1 MMVGIMKRVIVVLFM
16 IVTATALLSMAA
28 SSSKFDSTGILGPD
42 RSVFFSPGTDTKKI
56 EDKMAEALTRLD
68 FWKKARAEEK
78 SEPLTIEP
86 NDANSSNSFPGNLAL
101 NNSTAVN
108 STLNNPNS
116 SNETLDN
123 ISINDTISN
132 NTSINSSLN
141 NSSLLNSS
149 AAQAAGANDD
159 RLKSNEAMPGEPA
172 ESNALTN
179 SSAVPQNVGSS
190 SKGNFK
196 GFYGMTASRHEMGKS
211 GIDSSMFLSGTFEM
225 DKTVKF
231 QDQGID

>member
-1 MMVGIMKRVIVVLFM
+1 MKRVIVVLFM

-28 SSSKFDSTGILGPD
+28 SSSESDSTGILGPD
-42 RSVFFSPGTDTKKI
+42 RSVFFSPGTDTKKV
-56 EDKMAEALTRLD
+56 EDKMAEALSRLD
-68 FWKKARAEEK
+68 FWKKARTEEK

-86 NDANSSNSFPGNLAL
+86 NDANSSNSLPGNLAL
-101 NNSTAVN
+101 NNSTTAN

-159 RLKSNEAMPGEPA
+159 RLESNEAMPRAPA
-172 ESNALTN
+172 ELNANTN

-196 GFYGMTASRHEMGKS
+196 GFYGMTASRHEMSKS

>member
-1 MMVGIMKRVIVVLFM
+1 MKRVIVVLFM
-16 IVTATALLSMAA
+16 IVTATALLSSAA
-28 SSSKFDSTGILGPD
+28 SSSESDSTGILGPHG
-42 RSVFFSPGTDTKKI
+42 SVFFSPGTDTKKI

-101 NNSTAVN
+101 NNSTTAN

-123 ISINDTISN
+123 ISINDTKINDTVIN
-132 NTSINSSLN
+132 NASVNSSLN
-141 NSSLLNSS
+141 SSSLLDSS
-149 AAQAAGANDD
+149 AAQAAGASDD
-159 RLKSNEAMPGEPA
+159 RLESNEAMPRAPA
-172 ESNALTN
+172 ELNANTN

-196 GFYGMTASRHEMGKS
+196 GFYGMTDSRHEMGKS
-211 GIDSSMFLSGTFEM
+211 GINSHMFLSGTFEM